1 MNKKT
6 FKEMYSKKINK
17 EENFQNIINRLDNK
31 KDFKFLKFTLVPV
44 CLVLAISC
52 VMILKN
58 DNLFLKENDV
68 PTTEDLKYVINF
80 NKVEAK
86 KETLK
91 LNGRI
96 DVIIDETKIL
106 DFNVLANL
114 DFPKDLKEENY
125 AVYFRSNPK
134 NGEYD
139 KLGHYIKRFS
149 KGDKNIDISYSED
162 NFPVRDYYFEDG
174 QISIIDSFHFTI
186 YQYEEVMMTRF
197 KYNDLFIDIETNNIT
212 HEEFVNL
219 VKSILE

>member
-80 NKVEAK
+80 NKV
-86 KETLK
+86 
-91 LNGRI
+91 
-96 DVIIDETKIL
+96 ETKIL